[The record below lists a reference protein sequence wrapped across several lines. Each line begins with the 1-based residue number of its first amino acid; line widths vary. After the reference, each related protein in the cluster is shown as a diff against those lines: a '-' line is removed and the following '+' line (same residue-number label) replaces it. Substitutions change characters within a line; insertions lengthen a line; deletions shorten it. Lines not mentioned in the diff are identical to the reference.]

1 MMRSFGTGL
10 LGLLVLGFGGYTLS
24 KALRSGAA
32 RLRGGRRITRTRNPV
47 QFWVNVAAL
56 CVVLALSLGLLVAG
70 VTGHG

>member
-32 RLRGGRRITRTRNPV
+32 RLRGPATESGRELQRRQI
-47 QFWVNVAAL
+47 
-56 CVVLALSLGLLVAG
+56 LA
-70 VTGHG
+70 